1 MKVAGVASPPFVT
14 PAIPPNCLFEAVFC
28 YSDLAMAI
36 LPIHQNGDLVL
47 RQRALQVPESL
58 FDTPE
63 LRAMLITMTETLDN
77 ERDGV
82 ALAAPQVGILYRIF
96 VVRYD
101 RMTDSKKA
109 STETSANIG
118 VFINPT
124 FIKASRRQIEMPEG
138 CLSVRR
144 LYGTTL
150 RHERITIKAQDEHG
164 QWFTRGAGGI
174 LAQAFQHE
182 TDHLDG
188 MLFIDHAEDIYEQ
201 AATVQHDEP
210 K

>member
-1 MKVAGVASPPFVT
+1 
-14 PAIPPNCLFEAVFC
+14 
-28 YSDLAMAI
+28 MAI
-36 LPIHQNGDLVL
+36 LPIQQSGDAVL
-47 RQRALQVPESL
+47 REKALQVPESL

-63 LRAMLITMTETLDN
+63 LRTIVTNMTETLDN

-82 ALAAPQVGILYRIF
+82 ALAAPQVGVSYRMF

-101 RMTDSKKA
+101 RMKDSKEA
-109 STETSANIG
+109 STETPPDIG
-118 VFINPT
+118 IFINPT
-124 FIKASRRQIEMPEG
+124 FTKSSRRQIEMPEG

-188 MLFIDHAEDIYEQ
+188 ILFIDHAEDIYEQ
-201 AATVQHDEP
+201 APALQHDEP